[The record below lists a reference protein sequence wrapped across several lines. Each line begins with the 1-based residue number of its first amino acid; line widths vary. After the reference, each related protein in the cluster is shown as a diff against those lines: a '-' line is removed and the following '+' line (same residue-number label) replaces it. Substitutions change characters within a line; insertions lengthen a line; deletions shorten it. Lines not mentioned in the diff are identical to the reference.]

1 MSLLKPVAPLQG
13 ETAVMRAI
21 PALARGVVLVCCSVA
36 SLVFAE
42 AAWQPGD
49 ALPARLA
56 LKDQHEKALPL
67 ERETRLIFLAAE
79 MGGSKVMAKALE
91 ALPPTALRERK
102 AIYIADITSM
112 PEPIATIV
120 AVPRLQKLPY
130 PVALVRHAD
139 QTMRLPRKA
148 GAVTVLHVADGRIA
162 AVEYA
167 HTPEQVSRYLR

>member
-1 MSLLKPVAPLQG
+1 
-13 ETAVMRAI
+13 MRTI
-21 PALARGVVLVCCSVA
+21 PALARGLVLACCGAA
-36 SLVFAE
+36 SLAFAE

-67 ERETRLIFLAAE
+67 NRETRLIFLAAE
-79 MGGSKVMAKALE
+79 MGASKLMTKALE
-91 ALPPTALRERK
+91 ALPPSALQQSK
-102 AIYIADITSM
+102 AVYIADITSM

-130 PVALVRHAD
+130 PVAVVRHAD
-139 QTMRLPRKA
+139 ETVRVPRKA
-148 GAVTVLHVADGRIA
+148 GAVTVLHVAEGRIA

-167 HTPEQVSRYLR
+167 QTPEQVSRHLK